1 MSSLDKKLF
10 RELWKIKGQVIAVS
24 SVIACGIA
32 VFISFF
38 SAFLNLEL
46 TRDSYYTNYRFHDFS
61 INLEKA
67 PLNSIFKI
75 QNISGVKSA
84 SGRITKDVPLSVKGV
99 DELKTGKIISLPKQQ
114 NNIIDNIFLDSGR
127 KLYPHETNECLVDSK
142 FFEANKLKLND
153 FITVTTNGKKQNLKI
168 VGSAKSPEFVYA
180 IRNAAE
186 MIPNPQKFGIVW
198 VNKDWAE
205 SSFNLKGFYN
215 ELVTEID
222 DHEKIDTILDSSEKI
237 LDSYGIY
244 SKVKRK
250 DQMSNWM
257 LSSELE
263 QLKVSST
270 ITPTIFLAIASVILL
285 IVISRMVKKER
296 TFIGLLK
303 AYGYSNFEI
312 STHYIKF
319 ASVIGIVGG
328 VFGVALGQWLSYGI
342 MSMYTQFF
350 SFPELKYKFY
360 PSLSI
365 IGLLISLS
373 CSFISSLFAVSKVM
387 KIAPAE
393 AMKENTSLVV
403 VKTPFEKISFLWNN
417 ISFINKIV
425 IRNIWR
431 YPLRSIFTAL
441 GVMFS
446 TSMLFLGYFSGDAM
460 KFMMDYQFNKVQ
472 KEDLRVSFYIE
483 RDKRAFYEASRFPY
497 VKKAEE
503 LLVYPFE
510 CKNKWYKKQAIVYGV
525 KENSKLYNLI
535 DTSGQKIIIPKNGIF
550 LSDKFAR
557 ILDVKKGDKIT
568 LKPLMGKV
576 TKEKEVIV
584 SGIVQQYLGMG
595 LYMNI
600 DTLSRLLGTSKSIN
614 TVLLELE
621 DKSNLAKLSKFL
633 KDVPAISSVD
643 IKKDSVDNFN
653 KTTADSMVATNFI
666 LTLFAGVIAIS
677 VIYNS
682 TVINLVER
690 EKEIASL
697 QVLGFNESE
706 VGRIIFTENILL
718 SIVGM
723 LLGLPLGHYFC
734 KAMTKAYDTEFFRI
748 PFFISNTTYFLC
760 AGIITFFVLI
770 TNTFLKRR
778 IYQINIVD
786 VLKTRE

>member
-61 INLEKA
+61 ISLEKA

-114 NNIIDNIFLDSGR
+114 NNIIDNIFLDTGR
-127 KLYPHETNECLVDSK
+127 KLYSNGTNECLVDSK

-215 ELVTEID
+215 ELIAEID
-222 DHEKIDTILDSSEKI
+222 DPEKIDTILDSSEKI

-257 LSSELE
+257 LSSELD
-263 QLKVSST
+263 QLEVSST

-312 STHYIKF
+312 SIHYIKF
-319 ASVIGIVGG
+319 ASVIGIIGG
-328 VFGVALGQWLSYGI
+328 FFGVVLGQWLSYGI

-360 PSLSI
+360 SSLSI
-365 IGLLISLS
+365 IGLLISLG
-373 CSFISSLFAVSKVM
+373 CTFISSLFAISKVV

-403 VKTPFEKISFLWNN
+403 VKTPFEKISFIWNN

-431 YPLRSIFTAL
+431 YPLRSVFTAL

-510 CKNKWYKKQAIVYGV
+510 CKNKWYKKQAIIYGV

-576 TKEKEVIV
+576 TKEKEVMV

-614 TVLLELE
+614 TILLELE
-621 DKSNLAKLSKFL
+621 DKNNLAKLNKYL

-706 VGRIIFTENILL
+706 VGKIIFTENILL

-734 KAMTKAYDTEFFRI
+734 KAMTTAYDTEFFRI

-760 AGIITFFVLI
+760 AGIITVFVVI
-770 TNTFLKRR
+770 TNLFLKRR

>member
-1 MSSLDKKLF
+1 MKALDKKLF
-10 RELWKIKGQVIAVS
+10 RELWKIKGQVFAVS

-32 VFISFF
+32 VYISFF
-38 SAFLNLEL
+38 SAFLNLQL
-46 TRDSYYTNYRFHDFS
+46 TRESYYTNYRFHDFS
-61 INLEKA
+61 ISLEKA

-75 QNISGVKSA
+75 QNISGVKDVI
-84 SGRITKDVPLSVKGV
+84 GRITKDVPLSIKGV

-114 NNIIDNIFLDSGR
+114 NNIIDNIFLVSGR
-127 KLYPHETNECLVDSK
+127 KIYTHESNECLVDSK
-142 FFEANKLKLND
+142 FFYANKLKLND
-153 FITVTTNGKKQNLKI
+153 FISVTTNGKKQNLKI

-180 IRNAAE
+180 IKSASE
-186 MIPNPQKFGIVW
+186 MIPNPQKFGIIW

-205 SSFNLKGFYN
+205 GAFNLKGFYN
-215 ELVTEID
+215 ELIAEID
-222 DHEKIDTILDSSEKI
+222 DPEKIDTILDSSEKT

-250 DQMSNWM
+250 DQLSNWM
-257 LSSELE
+257 LSSELD
-263 QLKVSST
+263 QLEVSST
-270 ITPTIFLAIASVILL
+270 ITPMIFLAIASVILL

-303 AYGYSNFEI
+303 AYGYTNFEI
-312 STHYIKF
+312 SIHYIKF
-319 ASVIGIVGG
+319 ASVIGIFGG
-328 VFGVALGQWLSYGI
+328 FLGVILGQWLSYGI
-342 MSMYTQFF
+342 MSMYTKFF

-373 CSFISSLFAVSKVM
+373 CTFISSLFAVSKVM
-387 KIAPAE
+387 NIAPAE

-403 VKTPFEKISFLWNN
+403 VTTPFEKIKFIWNN

-431 YPLRSIFTAL
+431 YPLRSAFTSL
-441 GVMFS
+441 GVMLS

-472 KEDLRVSFYIE
+472 KEDLRISFYIE
-483 RDKRAFYEASRFPY
+483 RDKRALYEASRFPY
-497 VKKAEE
+497 VKRAEE

-510 CKNKWYKKQAIVYGV
+510 CKNKWHKKQAVVYGI
-525 KENSKLYNLI
+525 KDKSQLYNLI
-535 DTSGQKIIIPKNGIF
+535 DIYDKKITLPKNGIF
-550 LSDKFAR
+550 LSDKMAK
-557 ILDVKKGDKIT
+557 ILDVKKGDSFI

-576 TKEKEVIV
+576 QKEKEVIV

-595 LYMNI
+595 LYMDI

-614 TVLLELE
+614 TILLELD
-621 DKSNLAKLSKFL
+621 DKNDLAKLNKFL
-633 KDVPAISSVD
+633 KDIPAISSVD
-643 IKKDSVDNFN
+643 IKKDAVDNFN

-682 TVINLVER
+682 TIINLVER

-706 VGRIIFTENILL
+706 VGRIIFSENILL
-718 SIVGM
+718 SLVGM

-734 KAMTKAYDTEFFRI
+734 KAMTVAYDTEFFRI
-748 PFFISNTTYFLC
+748 PFFISTFTYFLC
-760 AGIITFFVLI
+760 AGIITFFVII
-770 TNTFLKRR
+770 TNAFLKRR